1 MYVLLAIF
9 ALWFVYRLVKTKG
22 GTVSDSKT
30 TKKNGRSHES
40 IYMWPKLDE
49 YDFPVVGESHY
60 QSALARIA
68 GHHGSNKVRQECIA
82 NLVPEDTNEFDDK
95 AIAVVVDSST
105 VGYLARDDARSF
117 RRRLSQNGLA
127 GQTTGC
133 HAIVI
138 GGGNLPNGDG
148 RSYGIQLDLDCFE

>member
-1 MYVLLAIF
+1 MYVLLAIV
-9 ALWFVYRLVKTKG
+9 ALWFVYRLIKTKG
-22 GTVSDSKT
+22 GTVSDSKQA
-30 TKKNGRSHES
+30 KKTRRAYDST
-40 IYMWPKLDE
+40 YMWPKLDE

-82 NLVPEDTNEFDDK
+82 NLVPEDTNDFDDK
-95 AIAVVVDSST
+95 AIAVVVEGST
-105 VGYLARDDARSF
+105 VGYLGREDARSF
-117 RRRLSQNGLA
+117 RRRLSQKSLA

-138 GGGNLPNGDG
+138 GGGKLQNGDD
-148 RSYGIQLDLDCFE
+148 RSYGIQLDLDCFD